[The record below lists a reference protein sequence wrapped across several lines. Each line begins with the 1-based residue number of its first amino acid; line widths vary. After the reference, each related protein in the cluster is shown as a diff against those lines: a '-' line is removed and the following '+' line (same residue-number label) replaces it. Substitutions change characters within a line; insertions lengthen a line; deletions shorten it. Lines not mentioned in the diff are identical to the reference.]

1 MKTKQVQTRW
11 SDRSQHFCWD
21 SHTHPLSFPSPRNSK
36 VHCCHSQ
43 PGAIWDVC
51 CGDVEVKSSIFG
63 GGVSICVQDAQ
74 SSPRLE
80 GLLQVTDAVSDFWIN
95 GLDFYQLI

>member
-1 MKTKQVQTRW
+1 M
-11 SDRSQHFCWD
+11 
-21 SHTHPLSFPSPRNSK
+21 
-36 VHCCHSQ
+36 
-43 PGAIWDVC
+43 
-51 CGDVEVKSSIFG
+51 
-63 GGVSICVQDAQ
+63 SICVQDAQ

>member
-1 MKTKQVQTRW
+1 
-11 SDRSQHFCWD
+11 
-21 SHTHPLSFPSPRNSK
+21 
-36 VHCCHSQ
+36 
-43 PGAIWDVC
+43 
-51 CGDVEVKSSIFG
+51 VEVKSSIFG

>member
-21 SHTHPLSFPSPRNSK
+21 SHTHPPSLPS
-36 VHCCHSQ
+36 
-43 PGAIWDVC
+43 GAADYTAAILNMLVFGMCVMGMW
-51 CGDVEVKSSIFG
+51 KSSPVSFL
-63 GGVSICVQDAQ
+63 GVSVCVQDAQ
-74 SSPRLE
+74 SSPRLK
-80 GLLQVTDAVSDFWIN
+80 GLLQVTEAVSDFWIN